1 MAATSD
7 LVKVQT
13 EARNLVTRS
22 RLGDENAVAM
32 LVMIR
37 NSAAQGS
44 RKAIYTLKYLKEYIK
59 KHPVLES
66 CKIGFG
72 CNPITQ
78 RVINAIHSKIS
89 GEPRAHANVMVA
101 AIPKIESPVLAA
113 VPMANNGSLL
123 GQSNPRIIAICKFFG
138 DSEMDA
144 FEFGKVNCFTDTAHI
159 NGELSE
165 GESKALHIGKT
176 VGIAQR
182 IQAVRNND
190 APISSLSKMASWEL
204 GE

>member
-1 MAATSD
+1 MATD
-7 LVKVQT
+7 IVKIQT

-37 NSAAQGS
+37 RSAKQGS
-44 RKAIYTLKYLKEYIK
+44 KKAIYTLKYLKDYIA
-59 KHPVLES
+59 KHPVIES

-72 CNPITQ
+72 CTPMIQ
-78 RVINAIHSKIS
+78 KVINSIHSKIS
-89 GEPRAHANVMVA
+89 GDPSSHPEVVIK
-101 AIPKIESPVLAA
+101 AIPKIDNPVLAA
-113 VPMANNGSLL
+113 VPLANNGTLL
-123 GQSNPRIIAICKFFG
+123 GQNNPRIIGICQFFG

-144 FEFGKVNCFTDTAHI
+144 FEFGKANCFTDTATIH
-159 NGELSE
+159 GELSE
-165 GESKALHIGKT
+165 GEQDALHIGKA

-182 IQAVRNND
+182 IQAVRSFD
-190 APISSLSKMASWEL
+190 APISSLSKVAAWEL

>member
-1 MAATSD
+1 MASTD

-44 RKAIYTLKYLKEYIK
+44 KKAIYTLKYLKEYIK
-59 KHPVLES
+59 KHPITEA

-72 CNPITQ
+72 CSPITQ

-89 GEPRAHANVMVA
+89 GEPESHANVMVA
-101 AIPKIESPVLAA
+101 AIPRIESPVLAA

-123 GQSNPRIIAICKFFG
+123 GQNNPRINAICKFFG

-144 FEFGKVNCFTDTAHI
+144 FEFGKVNCFTDTTHI
-159 NGELSE
+159 HGDLSE
-165 GESKALHIGKT
+165 GEAQALHIGKT

-182 IQAVRNND
+182 IQAVRNHD
-190 APISSLSKMASWEL
+190 APIASLSKMASWEL